1 MSLIGLLA
9 FALVGTFSIAGIAL
23 AFYASLP
30 EKFLTAADRGRYA
43 GLAANVP
50 APPATRDVPALLGT
64 LENQS
69 A

>member
-1 MSLIGLLA
+1 MSLIGVLA
-9 FALVGTFSIAGIAL
+9 FALVGTFAIAGVAL
-23 AFYASLP
+23 ALYASLP

-43 GLAANVP
+43 GLAASP
-50 APPATRDVPALLGT
+50 SAQSAARGAPSPIGS

>member
-9 FALVGTFSIAGIAL
+9 FALVGTFAIAGVAL

-43 GLAANVP
+43 GLAASP
-50 APPATRDVPALLGT
+50 SPHAASRDVPALIGS

>member
-1 MSLIGLLA
+1 MSLIGYLA
-9 FALVGTFSIAGIAL
+9 FALVGTFAMGGVAL

-30 EKFLTAADRGRYA
+30 EKFLAAADDGRYA
-43 GLAANVP
+43 GLAATP
-50 APPATRDVPALLGT
+50 SAQSTAREVPALIGS

>member
-9 FALVGTFSIAGIAL
+9 FALVGTFAIAGVAL

-30 EKFLTAADRGRYA
+30 EKFLMAADRGRYA
-43 GLAANVP
+43 GLAAS
-50 APPATRDVPALLGT
+50 PPAQSTAHEVPALIGS